1 MGREARHRQAQAA
14 QNSALGHA
22 LLAAGDLDGAQQQL
36 QALRSRAPQAADTL
50 ALAGMLALAHGRN
63 ADARYS
69 LQRACELAPGHVDWE
84 IGRGRALFRLGQWTL
99 ARNAL
104 ETALA
109 LDAGRPDAWV
119 LLGLTLR
126 RCDQLESAAEAF
138 ERAIALVPGDVAALI
153 NLGNVARELGDH
165 QRAGAC
171 YRSACAAD
179 AQSAQA
185 HYHLGIWLRDDGDD
199 LAAARAFEAAVRIEP
214 RYAPA
219 LFNLANV
226 LCSLGRFETALG
238 YIDQALRLEGQ
249 DPALLMRCAAVLAE
263 HDLAERSLELLE
275 RADRLAPGDA
285 AVLGNLGMAYH
296 RLGRIDAALAAF
308 DAALVREPEGSARLN
323 RSLALLADGRWAEGW
338 ADYGAR
344 WRDPTLV
351 ARLEAALGCGSWT
364 GAALTGKTLL
374 VAGEQG
380 LGDEIMFASILP
392 EVVAEAAHVI
402 VACSVKLER
411 VFACGFPQATV
422 VGIDRIGSDWPEA
435 LAQRVRSI
443 RSVDLFATL
452 GDLARYRRGSAS
464 AFPRHAGY
472 LCAEPD
478 RAAYWR
484 ARLAALGPGAR
495 IGLSWRGG
503 TDATGRH
510 RRSMA
515 LETLL
520 PLLRRN
526 GVHFVSL
533 QYTECMDEIEAL
545 RRRHGIVVHHWPA
558 AIDDYRETAALLC
571 GLDGIVSVCTAAV
584 HLAGALGVPV
594 HAMAPAVPEW
604 RYGRAGP
611 GMIWYPS
618 VRVERQSVPGD
629 WTTVIAAV
637 ADLLPGEPVA
647 SSGSPPEA

>member
-1 MGREARHRQAQAA
+1 MGREARQRQARTA
-14 QNSALGHA
+14 QTLALGHA
-22 LLAAGDLDGAQQQL
+22 LLAAGDLDGAQAQL
-36 QALRSRAPQAADTL
+36 QAALSMTPQAADTL
-50 ALAGMLALAHGRN
+50 ALAGMLALARGQN
-63 ADARYS
+63 DDAQGL
-69 LQRACELAPGHVDWE
+69 LQRACELAPGHADWE

-99 ARNAL
+99 AQGAL
-104 ETALA
+104 ASALA
-109 LDAGRPDAWV
+109 LDTSRADAWV

-126 RCDQLESAAEAF
+126 RSDQLESAAEAF
-138 ERAIALVPGDVAALI
+138 ERAIALAPGDVAARI
-153 NLGNVARELGDH
+153 NLGNVARALGDH

-171 YRSACAAD
+171 YRSACVAD
-179 AQSAQA
+179 AHSAQA

-199 LAAARAFEAAVRIEP
+199 LSASRAFDAAVQIEP

-226 LCSLGRFETALG
+226 LCSLGRIEAALG
-238 YIDQALRLEGQ
+238 FIDRALQLGDQ
-249 DPALLMRCAAVLAE
+249 DPALLLRCAAVLAE

-275 RADRLAPGDA
+275 RAGRLAQGDA
-285 AVLGNLGMAYH
+285 AVLGNLGMAYQ

-308 DAALVREPEGSARLN
+308 DAALLREPEGSARLN

-351 ARLEAALGCGSWT
+351 ARLGAALGCESWD
-364 GAALTGKTLL
+364 GATLTGKTLL

-380 LGDEIMFASILP
+380 LGDEIMFASIVP

-411 VFACGFPQATV
+411 IFKDGFPQATV
-422 VGIDRIGSDWPEA
+422 VGIDRIGSAWPEA

-443 RSVDLFATL
+443 RPVEVFATL
-452 GDLARYRRGSAS
+452 GDLARYRRGAAS

-472 LCAEPD
+472 LAADPD
-478 RAAYWR
+478 RATYWR
-484 ARLAALGPGAR
+484 ARLAALGPGAK

-503 TDATGRH
+503 TDATGRN

-515 LETLL
+515 LESLL
-520 PLLRRN
+520 PMLRRT

-533 QYTECMDEIEAL
+533 QYTECMNEIDEL
-545 RRRHGIVVHHWPA
+545 RRCHGVVVHHWPA
-558 AIDDYRETAALLC
+558 AIDDYFETAALLC
-571 GLDGIVSVCTAAV
+571 GLDGVVSVCTAVV
-584 HLAGALGVPV
+584 HLAGALDVPV
-594 HAMAPAVPEW
+594 RVMAPAVPEW

-618 VRVERQSVPGD
+618 VRVERQAIPGD
-629 WTTVIAAV
+629 WTPVIAAV
-637 ADLLPGEPVA
+637 AENLPGVPLN
-647 SSGSPPEA
+647 SGSLPEP